1 MEILKVENLTKT
13 YGKGDNQVRAVD
25 NISFSIEKGEFVAI
39 VGSSGSGK
47 STLLHLIG
55 GVDRPTSGKVYI
67 EERIF
72 TL

>member
-39 VGSSGSGK
+39 MGASGSLRMI
-47 STLLHLIG
+47 SLLFL
-55 GVDRPTSGKVYI
+55 
-67 EERIF
+67 EEDK
-72 TL
+72 